1 MISEQST
8 IRFVGDYDS
17 KDYSLQNIIFYIM
30 IYRRHG

>member
-17 KDYSLQNIIFYIM
+17 KDYSLQNNIFHTT
-30 IYRRHG
+30 IYGRHG